1 MLGSA
6 SAHVAQ
12 YLPHIAQVIQD
23 FHDWNSVIAA
33 ILSA

>member
-12 YLPHIAQVIQD
+12 HVHHIAQVIQD
-23 FHDWNSVIAA
+23 FNAWF
-33 ILSA
+33 